1 MISTKSNKKNKVY
14 EYYTSFRA
22 VKEGFNNCKIGSIP
36 AGEMDNFVLRQIAGI
51 IKSPKILSGLIEQ
64 AKIIRPDIKDV
75 QIISKLKDGDDFIQR
90 LSSITLRQLL
100 IMLVQKSAWMLI
112 VSKLYIQNWPSV

>member
-51 IKSPKILSGLIEQ
+51 IKSPKILSGLIKQ
-64 AKIIRPDIKDV
+64 AKSYVLILKMC
-75 QIISKLKDGDDFIQR
+75 KLFPNYRMAMILFRGC
-90 LSSITLRQLL
+90 LL
-100 IMLVQKSAWMLI
+100 L
-112 VSKLYIQNWPSV
+112 LYANY